1 MTIPLDCDV
10 CVVGGGLVGLSVAA
24 ELATSCR
31 VVVLEREAHF
41 AVHATGRSAALFAP
55 SYGNTVV
62 RALTRASREFYLGSH
77 EGVPLT
83 TPRGALFVAMRSQA
97 GKLDAFELEL
107 RGVASAITSLDEA
120 ETLEKCPAL
129 LAAQVH
135 GSLWDEDARDIDVGT
150 TVAHYVRRL
159 RELGGVSRRD
169 AEVIEIRR
177 DGGRWILRTPQQVVH
192 APIVVNAAG
201 AWADEVATRA
211 GIVSQQLRPMR
222 RTALRVQA
230 GQWDFAGWPCVI
242 DVDEQWYFRPDAGAL
257 LLSPADETPSVP
269 CDAQADDYDVAVA
282 IDRVES
288 VTQLRFG
295 RPLSVW
301 AGLRTF
307 APDRSPVVGFDE
319 HAPGF
324 YWLAGQGGY
333 GIQMAPALAR
343 LSAAQILD
351 QPLPVELVDQGVDTR
366 QLAPRRH
373 PPGARP

>member
-10 CVVGGGLVGLSVAA
+10 CVVGGGLAGLSVAA
-24 ELATSCR
+24 ELAASRR

-62 RALTRASREFYLGSH
+62 RALTRASRGFYLGSH

-97 GKLDAFELEL
+97 DQLDALELEL
-107 RGVASAITSLDEA
+107 RGVASAITLLDEA
-120 ETLEKCPAL
+120 ETLKKCPAL

-192 APIVVNAAG
+192 APVVVNASG

-211 GIVSQQLRPMR
+211 GIVSQQLQPMR

-230 GQWDFAGWPCVI
+230 GQWDCAGWPCVI

-307 APDRSPVVGFDE
+307 APDRSPVVGFDA

-343 LSAAQILD
+343 LAAAQILD
-351 QPLPVELVDQGVDTR
+351 QPPPVELVDQGVDTR

-373 PPGARP
+373 PPGA

>member
-1 MTIPLDCDV
+1 MTGPLDCDV
-10 CVVGGGLVGLSVAA
+10 CVVGGGLAGLSVAA
-24 ELATSCR
+24 ELAASCR
-31 VVVLEREAHF
+31 VVLLEREAHF

-55 SYGNTVV
+55 SYGNAVV

-97 GKLDAFELEL
+97 DTLAALARDL
-107 RGVASAITSLDEA
+107 RVASSGIEVLDEA
-120 ETLEKCPAL
+120 RTLEKCPAL
-129 LAAQVH
+129 QAGQVH
-135 GSLWDEDARDIDVGT
+135 ASLWDEDARDIDVGT
-150 TVAHYVRRL
+150 TVAYYVRRL

-169 AEVIEIRR
+169 AEAIEIRR
-177 DGGRWILRTPQQVVH
+177 DGGRWVLRTPQQVVN

-211 GIVSQQLRPMR
+211 GAVRQQLQPMR

-230 GQWDFAGWPCVI
+230 GQWDCAGWPCVI

-282 IDRVES
+282 IDRIES

-343 LSAAQILD
+343 LSAAQILK
-351 QPLPVELVDQGVDTR
+351 QPVPVELVDQGLDVS

-373 PPGARP
+373 PSGASH